1 MVLAAVILVITRL
14 STGTMNPLAVFRGGE
29 SLLLKFVVGFFLL
42 VMGLNL
48 LNLLFGQGGGH
59 VLVCAGC
66 REPLIGSAAVRG
78 PPLRCPIC
86 RRLFHKRCFQATGG
100 TLRGGC
106 RREPCPSA
114 SFASPETEQDATT

>member
-48 LNLLFGQGGGH
+48 LNLLFSVNGH
-59 VLVCAGC
+59 VEVCTGC
-66 REPLIGSAAVRG
+66 GEPLMESAAVRG
-78 PPLRCPIC
+78 PPLRCPNC